1 MLALIPV
8 VALALIVSLGSAAI
22 ACSRAPQ
29 PPLPTEPLAI
39 ETLRGLFNFTVEVA
53 RGPDEKACGL
63 MKRPRLDR
71 DAGMLFEN
79 APPGPSFFWMKNT
92 PQPLDM
98 LFIGGDGRVLHVAE
112 HTTPYSTRA
121 YGTAETVAAVLE
133 LRAGSAARMAL
144 EEGDLIRHPWFG
156 TAN

>member
-8 VALALIVSLGSAAI
+8 LAFALLVSAGSTAM

-29 PPLPTEPLAI
+29 PPLPMEPLAI

-71 DAGMLFEN
+71 EAGMLFEN
-79 APPGPSFFWMKNT
+79 AFCSNS
-92 PQPLDM
+92 
-98 LFIGGDGRVLHVAE
+98 ICSYYYA
-112 HTTPYSTRA
+112 
-121 YGTAETVAAVLE
+121 
-133 LRAGSAARMAL
+133 
-144 EEGDLIRHPWFG
+144 
-156 TAN
+156 